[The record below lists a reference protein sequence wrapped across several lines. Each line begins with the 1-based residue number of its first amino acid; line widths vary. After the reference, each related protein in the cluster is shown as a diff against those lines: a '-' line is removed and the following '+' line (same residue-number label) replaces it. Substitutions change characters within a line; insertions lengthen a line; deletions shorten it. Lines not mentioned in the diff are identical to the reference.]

1 MITKALTIAL
11 AYLQTITRNRSFL
24 FQMIVI
30 PLLLTFIIGQA
41 IGGGDDELPDPN
53 TKWRMVIA
61 NEDTG
66 SLATQLV
73 EYLQNTPRLEVQL
86 VDRAAAN
93 AAVASADTG
102 VIGALIIPADF
113 STKFASDQAVTLDY
127 ASFVASVESQY
138 LEQSVDTALGQ
149 LSHSLNAADVSAD
162 VADELGLFA
171 ASDNPTTAQQTYRD
185 DAVDRALTAWETNPP
200 VVVEAEQASFQ
211 QSDDGVPRGLNQT
224 SPGLLVMF
232 AFFFTIGGGSSLI
245 QERTIG
251 TLQRLMVMPM
261 RKGTILFGKL
271 LGIYIGCL
279 IQIGILVLAGAFLF
293 NVDWGNSPIAM
304 LVFIPVFA
312 LNATSLSIMLAAL
325 VQTDAQLNSVSTIV
339 VMALAALG
347 GAWWP
352 IEIVPE
358 WMQQLGHALPS
369 AWAMDG
375 FNDIIT
381 RGLGLEAVLFEIGV
395 LMAFTVGFFII
406 GIWRF
411 RYE

>member
-41 IGGGDDELPDPN
+41 IGGGADELPDPN

-73 EYLQNTPRLEVQL
+73 EYLQSTPRLEVQL

-171 ASDNPTTAQQTYRD
+171 TSDNPTTAQQTYRD
-185 DAVDRALTAWETNPP
+185 DAVERALTAWETNPP

-261 RKGTILFGKL
+261 RKSTILFGKL